1 MSRPAVLAIDG
12 GGSKIDAGLIDRD
25 GAIAGSARV
34 EPSDTDGQRAGDL
47 AAIGLAVEAACRDAR
62 IDTDE
67 LPVARLGV
75 FCLAGADL
83 PADDRRILRSLEPH
97 RWTTD
102 TILRNDTFA
111 VLRAG
116 TNRTWGVGVVCGF
129 GTNCSAVAPDGRT
142 YRFPALG
149 WIAGDWG
156 GGADIGE
163 AAIWHAVR
171 SEDGRGERT
180 SLASAVPA
188 YFDLRRPKQV
198 MEAMYF
204 GRLSVTRIA
213 ELPPLVFETAADGD
227 AVARSIVDRQ
237 ADEVVSKLYSDYCRN
252 ADVGASKAKK

>member
-1 MSRPAVLAIDG
+1 M
-12 GGSKIDAGLIDRD
+12 
-25 GAIAGSARV
+25 

-102 TILRNDTFA
+102 TIPRSRCSVPERTGPGGGGGLRVRDQ
-111 VLRAG
+111 LLG
-116 TNRTWGVGVVCGF
+116 
-129 GTNCSAVAPDGRT
+129 VAPDGRT

-180 SLASAVPA
+180 SLARCRPPTSISAGRDRSWRRCTSAV
-188 YFDLRRPKQV
+188 
-198 MEAMYF
+198 
-204 GRLSVTRIA
+204 
-213 ELPPLVFETAADGD
+213 
-227 AVARSIVDRQ
+227 
-237 ADEVVSKLYSDYCRN
+237 
-252 ADVGASKAKK
+252 